1 MTDLLSGILSI
12 FTGGST
18 LTGTETCCL
27 DLDTLTQILIVVG
40 ALNWGSIALCFDS
53 SSGDFVKQLAQAL
66 SQSNSR
72 ELEQLI
78 KGLVGVAGV
87 YQLFNLLLPFFAP
100 GTTIANPCLLVCSA

>member
-1 MTDLLSGILSI
+1 MADLLSSILSI
-12 FTGGST
+12 FTGGVT
-18 LTGTETCCL
+18 PTGTETCCL

-40 ALNWGSIALCFDS
+40 ALNWGSIALCRGK
-53 SSGDFVKQLAQAL
+53 GDIVQQLAVAL
-66 SQSNSR
+66 SPNNSSD
-72 ELEQLI
+72 LEYLI

>member
-1 MTDLLSGILSI
+1 MADLLSAILSI
-12 FTGGST
+12 FTGGAT
-18 LTGTETCCL
+18 PTGTETCCL

-53 SSGDFVKQLAQAL
+53 SKGDFVKQLAIAL
-66 SQSNSR
+66 SPANAR

-87 YQLFNLLLPFFAP
+87 Y
-100 GTTIANPCLLVCSA
+100 